1 MITISKM
8 ITGDEILSKRGWSEE
23 ALIFACEHEAL
34 IPWSFRGVE
43 DATISELRFAFFDE
57 SSVWGWERFVRTGI
71 ADGWAGNHFPTI
83 GTPAAQAIGPDEEHE
98 GAAIF
103 KDAPSMVASLL
114 ARCMPK
120 EAIVKATMEA
130 FQKLTQRA
138 LGALFRGTPDDEDH
152 KAANISAVQRALGL
166 KKK

>member
-1 MITISKM
+1 VITISKM

-103 KDAPSMVASLL
+103 KDAPSMVA
-114 ARCMPK
+114 
-120 EAIVKATMEA
+120 

-138 LGALFRGTPDDEDH
+138 LGALFRGTPDDDDH
-152 KAANISAVQRALGL
+152 KAENISAVQRALGL